1 MLKPHQEHLSSTC
14 LLNLDMA
21 ELIPSPSPVFDQAGK
36 VLSHKGFRWQSHS
49 PQQHRAGT
57 ASVRAGGGWCMLLH
71 SAVLQRIISDSCCL
85 KAAANKKHK
94 GSIWFLTSGFC
105 CSRWGKFPSQDNLMN
120 KVGDNHPGRASAH
133 SFSICKLYIFCCLQ
147 QTEHAYSLLSPYGS
161 TEIRCTVHPDISFE
175 NSHSC
180 TEKATC
186 RVSVN

>member
-21 ELIPSPSPVFDQAGK
+21 ALIPSPSAVFDQAGK

-57 ASVRAGGGWCMLLH
+57 AWVRAGGGCCTLLH
-71 SAVLQRIISDSCCL
+71 NAVLQRIISDSCCL

-94 GSIWFLTSGFC
+94 GSILFLTSGFY

-120 KVGDNHPGRASAH
+120 IVGGIHPRRASTCC
-133 SFSICKLYIFCCLQ
+133 FSICKHYIFCCLQ
-147 QTEHAYSLLSPYGS
+147 QT
-161 TEIRCTVHPDISFE
+161 
-175 NSHSC
+175 
-180 TEKATC
+180 
-186 RVSVN
+186 